1 MMSKLKL
8 KPEER
13 VILALDFPEWDQASS
28 WVKRFKGKINTF
40 KVGPILFLSSGPKAT
55 DEFIDYGADVF
66 LDLKFHDIPSTV
78 AKAAR
83 QVVGHRVKMFTVHAL
98 GGYEMM
104 ASAVESVISESERLS
119 LRRPLVLA
127 VTVLTS
133 QTDENLNQVG
143 IGSSTIDEVL
153 RLAELSHKSGV
164 DGLVASGSE
173 VEILRKEFGD
183 RFVLVAPGI
192 RLDSNAQ
199 DQRRTATPRDAL
211 DKGVDYLVI
220 GRPITG
226 AANPEAA
233 FDKILLSIS
242 ESRV

>member
-1 MMSKLKL
+1 MSELDL

-13 VILALDFPEWDQASS
+13 IILALDIPELKEAKA
-28 WVKRFKGKINTF
+28 WVDRFRGKIKTF
-40 KVGPILFLSSGPKAT
+40 KVGPILFLSSGPRVIS
-55 DEFIDYGADVF
+55 EFIDYGANVF

-83 QVVGHRVKMFTVHAL
+83 QVVAHGVKMCTVHAL

-104 ASAVESVISESERLS
+104 ASAVESVRSESERLS

-133 QTDENLNQVG
+133 QTDENLDQVG
-143 IGSSTIDEVL
+143 IASSTIDEVL
-153 RLAELSHKSGV
+153 RLAELSQKSGV

-173 VEILRKEFGD
+173 VEILRKEFGSG
-183 RFVLVAPGI
+183 FVLVVPGV
-192 RLDSNAQ
+192 RLDGDAQ
-199 DQRRTATPRDAL
+199 DQKRIITPREAL
-211 DKGVDYLVI
+211 DKGADFLVI
-220 GRPITG
+220 GRPIT
-226 AANPEAA
+226 AAADPEAA

-242 ESRV
+242 ESGA